1 MNKTKYNRFD
11 LASTQLKTAIRLF
24 VTGGDRFSVITLA
37 GAADVIFSELVTREK
52 KENFTIFLLKK
63 EQDERR
69 PQEAGKEINDI
80 LSINVL
86 KHFDPGD
93 DDYISLDVEESALGA
108 ISKAIANYSMLD
120 GKEDM
125 LIVGFWSWVK
135 ANLDTKK
142 YNIP

>member
-108 ISKAIANYSMLD
+108 IS
-120 GKEDM
+120 
-125 LIVGFWSWVK
+125 
-135 ANLDTKK
+135 
-142 YNIP
+142 